1 MLRVALDQPPVA
13 AHGAG
18 ERILQ
23 PVAQQALA
31 VGVGAQLLGQ
41 KVHGLPGIP
50 LQRQPVKVA
59 HQPPDGV
66 FALLRVAA
74 VGRTPTAS
82 T

>member
-31 VGVGAQLLGQ
+31 VGVGTQLLGQ
-41 KVHGLPGIP
+41 KVHGLLRIP

-59 HQPPDGV
+59 RQPPKGV
-66 FALLRVAA
+66 IVQLRVVV
-74 VGRTPTAS
+74 VG
-82 T
+82 